1 MNPEEYAQ
9 LFRLGETHW
18 WFTGTRD
25 ILFSSVSSSQLD
37 GKNILDAGCGSGLM
51 MKRFS
56 GAGKIYGVDKS
67 FEALSH
73 CCGLGFRQVCQ
84 GDTLHLP
91 FKSSTFDLIVAADL
105 LEHCDDDEQALDEFY
120 RVNAAGGRLLV
131 SVPAYNALWSSHDVS
146 LHHKRRYTKNEL
158 TRKALRCG
166 YDIERATYFN
176 TVLFPAVALVR
187 LTAGKWSKNHR
198 IQYHENLRLLNEL
211 LLGILNMERRLLQK
225 LNFPFGL
232 SLLLLG
238 SKK

>member
-9 LFRLGETHW
+9 LFQLGETHW

-25 ILFSSVSSSQLD
+25 ILFSSISLSQLN

-56 GAGKIYGVDKS
+56 DAGKVYGVDKS

-73 CCGLGFRQVCQ
+73 CSGLGFRRLCQ

-91 FKSSTFDLIVAADL
+91 FKSGSFDLIVAADL
-105 LEHCDDDEQALDEFY
+105 LEHCDDDEQALKEFH
-120 RVNAAGGRLLV
+120 RVNSAGGRLLV
-131 SVPAYNALWSSHDVS
+131 SVPAYNALWSSHDIS
-146 LHHKRRYTKNEL
+146 LHHKRRYAKAEL
-158 TRKALRCG
+158 IIKALRCG
-166 YDIERATYFN
+166 YIVERATYFN

-187 LTAGKWSKNHR
+187 LTAGKWSKNRR
-198 IQYHENLRLLNEL
+198 IQYHENLRLLNDL
-211 LLGILNMERRLLQK
+211 LLGILNTERRLLQK
-225 LNFPFGL
+225 MNFPFGL

-238 SKK
+238 TKK